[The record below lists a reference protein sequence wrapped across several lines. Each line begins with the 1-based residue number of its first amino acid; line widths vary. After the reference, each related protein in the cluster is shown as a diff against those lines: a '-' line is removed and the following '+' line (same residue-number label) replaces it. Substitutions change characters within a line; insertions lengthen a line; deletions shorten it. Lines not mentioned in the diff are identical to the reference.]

1 MFDQVTSSAVAS
13 LSSISAD
20 IFVSIAVVILFVA
33 LAMARGKDRVLAFLI
48 ALYPAALITAYFPYY
63 DLVAVGRSQY
73 ITVLTVFFVVAL
85 AIYAVLRKYIEASYQ
100 HHGFWRLLEYVLLA
114 AITTGL
120 LFALLYHVVSIEQLH
135 DFSVIL
141 DSLFGSSLALFTW
154 LVVPFVAIPLFVRP

>member
-1 MFDQVTSSAVAS
+1 MFDQVTSNAVAS

-20 IFVSIAVVILFVA
+20 IFAGIAVVILFVA
-33 LAMARGKDRVLAFLI
+33 LAMARGKGTVLAFLL

-63 DLVAVGRSQY
+63 DLIAVGRSQY
-73 ITVLTVFFVVAL
+73 ITILTVFSVVTL
-85 AIYAVLRKYIEASYQ
+85 AIFAVIRNYIEADYQ

-114 AITTGL
+114 VITTGL
-120 LFALLYHVVSIEQLH
+120 LFALLYHVVSIEQLY

-141 DSLFGSSLALFTW
+141 DSLFASSLALFTW